1 MDTALAGWRWP
12 VAELPR
18 APAPQEAATL
28 PEPRSREALPAAYRN
43 VAEVDVEAEVAA
55 FANKDEP

>member
-18 APAPQEAATL
+18 SSPQQAATL
-28 PEPRSREALPAAYRN
+28 PEPRSREGLPAAYRN
-43 VAEVDVEAEVAA
+43 VAEVDVDAEVAA
-55 FANKDEP
+55 FTNRDEP